1 MYDKILYLK
10 YILISM
16 HIGQYIFHRSDTQD
30 IPFFPEDDSRRVST
44 VYPWLQQI
52 LPEEAVPESI
62 TEESNES

>member
-1 MYDKILYLK
+1 
-10 YILISM
+10 M

-52 LPEEAVPESI
+52 LPEEVVPESI